1 MKPRFRIGSVPYLN
15 AAPLTYGI
23 EAECVFL
30 PPAKLAAELHAD
42 RLEAALVSVS
52 EILLHPGYRVMD
64 GFGILSRGPVR
75 SVFLAHRERLES
87 IREIYLDPAS
97 CTSVNL
103 LRVLLE
109 DRRIYPT
116 FRPLT
121 DYSAAPSLSNVL
133 LIGDSALKFRQQS
146 HAHTLWDLGEAW
158 QTSRQLPFVYAVWAL
173 RIDDDPVRQRA
184 VIQYLQAAAHAGLKA
199 LPEIVRTHPD
209 FDPELRRQYLG
220 GNIHYRLDDAAKEGL
235 ATFAQSLARCLN
247 QKIYLP
253 NYAAE

>member
-1 MKPRFRIGSVPYLN
+1 MKPPFRIGSVPYLN
-15 AAPLTYGI
+15 AAPLTHGI
-23 EAECVFL
+23 ESECVFL
-30 PPAKLAAELHAD
+30 PPSLLAAELHAD

-52 EILLHPGYRVMD
+52 EVLLHPGYQVLD

-121 DYSAAPSLSNVL
+121 DYSAAPSLPNVL
-133 LIGDSALKFRQQS
+133 LIGDSALMFRQQS

-158 QTSRQLPFVYAVWAL
+158 HTSRQLPFVYAVWAL
-173 RIDDDPVRQRA
+173 RRSGDPIRQRE
-184 VIQYLQAAAHAGLKA
+184 VIQYLQAAANAGLKA

-220 GNIHYRLDDAAKEGL
+220 GNIQYRLDAAAKEGL
-235 ATFAQSLARCLN
+235 STFARNLGRCLN
-247 QKIYLP
+247 QEIYMP
-253 NYAAE
+253 KYASE